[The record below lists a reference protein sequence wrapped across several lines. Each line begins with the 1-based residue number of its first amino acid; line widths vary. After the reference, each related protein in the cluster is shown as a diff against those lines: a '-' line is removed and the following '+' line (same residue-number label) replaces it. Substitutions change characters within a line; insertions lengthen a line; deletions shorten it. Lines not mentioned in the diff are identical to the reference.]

1 MCERL
6 AGSCRNMDDDDF
18 EEFMD
23 SVKSRSLAARTRAIC
38 EQVPVDQQST
48 SSVASK
54 EKTED
59 NSSSLDLEWDHE
71 AGLPPIPKGEA
82 RKLLNRAEEDAAL
95 AQLAVRPTMLS
106 LKQPLNDSVS
116 QDNNKFEWDTQLEIE
131 HRSQITKTEHVTLLK
146 KSVKKVKR

>member
-1 MCERL
+1 MF
-6 AGSCRNMDDDDF
+6 SNDDDF

-23 SVKSRSLAARTRAIC
+23 SVKSRSLAARTRAISS
-38 EQVPVDQQST
+38 QVAVDQQSS

-54 EKTED
+54 DKTED

-71 AGLPPIPKGEA
+71 AGLPPIPKGDM
-82 RKLLNRAEEDAAL
+82 RKSLNTAEEEAAL
-95 AQLAVRPTMLS
+95 AQLAVRPNMLS
-106 LKQPLNDSVS
+106 LKKPLNESVAS
-116 QDNNKFEWDTQLEIE
+116 AEFEWDTQLEIQ

>member
-1 MCERL
+1 MCSWY
-6 AGSCRNMDDDDF
+6 GFRNADDDDF

-23 SVKSRSLAARTRAIC
+23 NVKTRSLAARTRAISS
-38 EQVPVDQQST
+38 QVAVDQQSS

-59 NSSSLDLEWDHE
+59 NTSSLDLEWDHE

-82 RKLLNRAEEDAAL
+82 RKTLITAEEDAAL

-106 LKQPLNDSVS
+106 LKQPLNESVAS
-116 QDNNKFEWDTQLEIE
+116 AVQFEWDTQLEIQ
-131 HRSQITKTEHVTLLK
+131 HRAQITKTEHVTLLK